1 MVALIPPLEDTQAYL
16 RPQGSSSSEDFA
28 RLLENVGRRAGAAA
42 PPAPPRYTV
51 QAGDNLWE
59 VARKMGQADPYA
71 LARAN
76 GIKNPDLLRV
86 GQVLKLTDPPQS
98 QPTSSATA
106 LASGKPPARVRGAAS
121 AGSLEQPVV
130 NGAGPMLLPARQAVQ
145 TVAAKGREQ
154 VVVASWYGPQHHG
167 RLMANGKPFNM
178 HADTVAH
185 PSLPLGTRLRLTN
198 PDNGS
203 SVEVKVTD
211 RGPYIRGRNL
221 DLSYGVAK
229 KLGVVKSGVSRLLMQ
244 KS

>member
-16 RPQGSSSSEDFA
+16 RPQGKPSSEDFA
-28 RLLENVGRRAGAAA
+28 RLLENVGRRAGATA
-42 PPAPPRYTV
+42 PPGPPQYTV
-51 QAGDNLWE
+51 QAGDNLSE

-76 GIKNPDLLRV
+76 GIKNPYLLRV
-86 GQVLKLTDPPQS
+86 GQVLKLADTTES
-98 QPTSSATA
+98 QTAPSATA
-106 LASGKPPARVRGAAS
+106 VAKGKPTAKVQSAAS
-121 AGSLEQPVV
+121 ARPMERPEV
-130 NGAGPMLLPARQAVQ
+130 NSAGATSPAARQATQ
-145 TVAAKGREQ
+145 KVASRGQEQ
-154 VVVASWYGPQHHG
+154 VVASWYGPQHHG
-167 RLMANGKPFNM
+167 RLMANGKPFDM

-203 SVEVKVTD
+203 SVDVKVTD

-229 KLGVVKSGVSRLLMQ
+229 KLGVVKSGVSRILMQ

>member
-1 MVALIPPLEDTQAYL
+1 
-16 RPQGSSSSEDFA
+16 
-28 RLLENVGRRAGAAA
+28 
-42 PPAPPRYTV
+42 
-51 QAGDNLWE
+51 
-59 VARKMGQADPYA
+59 MGQADPYA

-86 GQVLKLTDPPQS
+86 GQVLNLADTTGS
-98 QPTSSATA
+98 QTASSATTV
-106 LASGKPPARVRGAAS
+106 ASGKPSARVRSPGSVRPMERPEVNS
-121 AGSLEQPVV
+121 AGATSLT
-130 NGAGPMLLPARQAVQ
+130 ARQAIQ
-145 TVAAKGREQ
+145 AVASRGREQ

-167 RLMANGKPFNM
+167 RLMANGRPFDM

-203 SVEVKVTD
+203 SVDVKVTD

-229 KLGVVKSGVSRLLMQ
+229 KLGVVKSGVSRILMQ